1 MSAADVPTAL
11 TTRGPASSWPLRRRQ
26 RRKQVHLSLSTKVLL
41 GILGLMVLISVF
53 GTTVA
58 PYSTTATD
66 PANRLLGLFKQ
77 GHVLGTD
84 GLGRDVLSRLIVG
97 MHLSLLTGFVPVLV
111 GALIGGFVGLWAGVG
126 GRLANTVIMRI
137 LDVFY
142 AFPTVLLAIAINASL
157 GPSVRNAMIALSVVL
172 IPPIARVME
181 AAASAARRED
191 FVESAFCSGASKIRV
206 AASQVLPNVTAQVL
220 VYCTSLVGLS
230 IIEAAGLSFLG
241 LGASPPL
248 AEWGLMLNDG
258 RDYFFNAPLISLT
271 PAVAIVLSS
280 LLFNALGDRLRSD
293 LHVNAR
299 EAI

>member
-1 MSAADVPTAL
+1 MTTIASTAPA
-11 TTRGPASSWPLRRRQ
+11 TTRSRAARR
-26 RRKQVHLSLSTKVLL
+26 VGLSTSTKVLL
-41 GILGLMVLISVF
+41 GLLGAMVLMGLF
-53 GTTVA
+53 GTVLA

-66 PANRLLGLFKQ
+66 PAHRLLPAFTR

-84 GLGRDVLSRLIVG
+84 GLGRDVWSRLIVG
-97 MHLSLLTGFVPVLV
+97 TRLSLLTGFIPVIV
-111 GALIGGFVGLWAGVG
+111 AALIGCILGMWAGVG
-126 GRLANTVIMRI
+126 GRFANTVIMRV

-157 GPSVRNAMIALSVVL
+157 GPSVRNAIIALSVVL

-181 AAASAARRED
+181 AAASSVAREE
-191 FVESAFCSGASKIRV
+191 FVESAFCSGASKPRV
-206 AASQVLPNVTAQVL
+206 AFSQVLPNVTAQVL

-241 LGASPPL
+241 LGASPPI

-258 RDYFFNAPLISLT
+258 RDYFFNAPMISLT
-271 PAVAIVLSS
+271 PAIAIVLSS

-293 LHVNAR
+293 LHVNSR
-299 EAI
+299 EAV

>member
-1 MSAADVPTAL
+1 M
-11 TTRGPASSWPLRRRQ
+11 TTTVAPAVGRARFARRR
-26 RRKQVHLSLSTKVLL
+26 RAQVHYSRSTKVLF
-41 GILGLMVLISVF
+41 GILAVVVFVSVF
-53 GTTVA
+53 GSTLA
-58 PYSTTATD
+58 PDSTTAAD
-66 PANRLLGLFKQ
+66 SANRLLGMFKQ

-84 GLGRDVLSRLIVG
+84 GLGRDVFSRLIVG

-111 GALIGGFVGLWAGVG
+111 GAIVGGILGMWAGVG
-126 GRLANTVIMRI
+126 GRIANTVIMRI

-181 AAASAARRED
+181 AAASTVRRED
-191 FVESAFCSGASKIRV
+191 FVESALCSGASRIRV

-220 VYCTSLVGLS
+220 VYCTSLIGLS

-258 RDYFFNAPLISLT
+258 RDYFFNAPFISLT
-271 PAVAIVLSS
+271 PAIAIVLMS
-280 LLFNALGDRLRSD
+280 LLFNALGDRLRAD

-299 EAI
+299 EAV